1 MTTCKSPSDQ
11 SFNNEDKLKLNLS
24 EVAPKDMEVIR
35 MAVDLLAHDQG
46 SSLGISTL
54 IRNTIINSDGDLIDK
69 DEVDNFI
76 YHLYFKTFHPDT
88 YAVMGK

>member
-1 MTTCKSPSDQ
+1 MD
-11 SFNNEDKLKLNLS
+11 EDAFQIKLSNISS
-24 EVAPKDMEVIR
+24 EDREVIR
-35 MAVDLLAHDQG
+35 MAIDLLAHDQD

-54 IRNTIINSDGDLIDK
+54 IRNTIINSNGDLIDK
-69 DEVDNFI
+69 DEVDSFI